1 MYEFSSD
8 IVISSAT
15 IEHVGSAL
23 NQKKMIE
30 NIIKLTKKVFVIT
43 TPNRFYPIELHTK
56 IPLIH
61 WLPKSIY
68 RKILKF
74 LGLSFHAKEEN
85 LNLLSVNELKKML
98 DDQKIIYEVKFI
110 KLLFFKSNI
119 IIVGKKID

>member
-1 MYEFSSD
+1 
-8 IVISSAT
+8 
-15 IEHVGSAL
+15 
-23 NQKKMIE
+23 MIE